1 MANAFVSAFS
11 VKRRLSPQ
19 LTHCCGQNPFCNKA
33 PHTVFQ
39 LFARL
44 RSSEADS
51 QVWHAFV
58 PGVGT
63 WVKHIARILR
73 WKSMAMVKIL
83 DYCYE

>member
-1 MANAFVSAFS
+1 
-11 VKRRLSPQ
+11 

-33 PHTVFQ
+33 PHAVFQ

-58 PGVGT
+58 PGVG
-63 WVKHIARILR
+63 IGLNISPGSFAG
-73 WKSMAMVKIL
+73 KSMAMVKIL